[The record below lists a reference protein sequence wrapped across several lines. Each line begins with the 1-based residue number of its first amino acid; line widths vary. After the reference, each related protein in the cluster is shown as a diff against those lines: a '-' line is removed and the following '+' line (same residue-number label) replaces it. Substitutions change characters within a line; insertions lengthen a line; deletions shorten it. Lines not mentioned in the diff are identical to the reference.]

1 MKREQRTAWWG
12 KTMLL
17 GASSAL
23 AIGLGGGMLSP
34 ALAQTGSAVSVSLP
48 TLCPGLEALVSD
60 EIDGPDP
67 WGRGEVIKFATSLS
81 QGTLTNNLSP
91 LGAPNLDSPEDMA
104 FDLNGNVVTADEG
117 ISTGVSQ
124 VVRVDRNTGVRTLI
138 SGPGVGSGPALN
150 GPYSIAVEGTGN
162 ILVLD
167 FNAATTASR
176 LLRITPAGARSV
188 LSSNAVGAGPALGVS
203 ERVRVLNGVIY
214 LLDGGRV
221 LSVDAITGSR
231 TLISGGGVGTGPAFA
246 LAKSVT
252 TDATGGSLMVLDQNF
267 AGTGALIR
275 VNLATG
281 NRTEVFSNRLQTGT
295 WNFDM
300 PYDVVRNAC
309 NNSFYVLHTG
319 ATGVPGNVL
328 RVDGGSGARTLFA
341 TYTASSPPSN
351 YSLLMRP
358 LILLPGGGGPSG
370 PSGPGGGGG
379 GGGL

>member
-1 MKREQRTAWWG
+1 
-12 KTMLL
+12 
-17 GASSAL
+17 
-23 AIGLGGGMLSP
+23 
-34 ALAQTGSAVSVSLP
+34 
-48 TLCPGLEALVSD
+48 
-60 EIDGPDP
+60 
-67 WGRGEVIKFATSLS
+67 
-81 QGTLTNNLSP
+81 
-91 LGAPNLDSPEDMA
+91 
-104 FDLNGNVVTADEG
+104 
-117 ISTGVSQ
+117 
-124 VVRVDRNTGVRTLI
+124 VDRNTGVRTLI
-138 SGPGVGSGPALN
+138 SGPGLGAGPALN

-370 PSGPGGGGG
+370 PGGGGG

>member
-1 MKREQRTAWWG
+1 MKRERHRGWRG
-12 KTMLL
+12 KTLLL
-17 GASSAL
+17 GAGSAL
-23 AIGLGGGMLSP
+23 AVGLGGGMVSP
-34 ALAQTGSAVSVSLP
+34 ALAQTASAVSASLP
-48 TLCPGLEALVSD
+48 TACPGLEALVSD

-67 WGRGEVIKFATSLS
+67 WGQGEVIRFATSLS

-138 SGPGVGSGPALN
+138 SGPGLGSGPALN

-167 FNAATTASR
+167 FNATTTASR
-176 LLRITPAGARSV
+176 LLRITPTGARSV
-188 LSSNAVGAGPALGVS
+188 LSSNAVGAGPTLGVS

-214 LLDGGRV
+214 LLDGGRL

-231 TLISGGGVGTGPAFA
+231 TLISGGGVGAGPAFA

-309 NNSFYVLHTG
+309 NNSFYLLHTG

-358 LILLPGGGGPSG
+358 LILIPGGGGPSG

>member
-1 MKREQRTAWWG
+1 MKRERRIGWGTA
-12 KTMLL
+12 MVL
-17 GASSAL
+17 GAGSAL
-23 AIGLGGGMLSP
+23 AVGLGGGMFSP
-34 ALAQTGSAVSVSLP
+34 ALAQTASATSVSLP
-48 TLCPGLEALVSD
+48 PACLTLEALVSD
-60 EIDGPDP
+60 EVDGTDP
-67 WGRGEVIKFATSLS
+67 WGQGEVIKFATSLS

-117 ISTGVSQ
+117 ITTGIAQ

-138 SGPGVGSGPALN
+138 SGAGLGSGPALN

-167 FNAATTASR
+167 VNPTTFTSR

-203 ERVRVLNGVIY
+203 ERVRVPNGVIY

>member
-1 MKREQRTAWWG
+1 
-12 KTMLL
+12 
-17 GASSAL
+17 
-23 AIGLGGGMLSP
+23 
-34 ALAQTGSAVSVSLP
+34 
-48 TLCPGLEALVSD
+48 
-60 EIDGPDP
+60 
-67 WGRGEVIKFATSLS
+67 
-81 QGTLTNNLSP
+81 
-91 LGAPNLDSPEDMA
+91 
-104 FDLNGNVVTADEG
+104 
-117 ISTGVSQ
+117 
-124 VVRVDRNTGVRTLI
+124 
-138 SGPGVGSGPALN
+138 LN

-167 FNAATTASR
+167 FNAAVTASR

-188 LSSNAVGAGPALGVS
+188 LSSNAVGTGPAFGVS
-203 ERVRVLNGVIY
+203 DRVRVLNSVIY

-221 LSVDAITGSR
+221 LSVDAVTGSR
-231 TLISGGGVGTGPAFA
+231 TLISGGGRGTGPAFTSTT
-246 LAKSVT
+246 SVT
-252 TDATGGSLMVLDQNF
+252 TDATGGSLMVLDQTF
-267 AGTGALIR
+267 GGTGALIR

-328 RVDGGSGARTLFA
+328 RVDGGTGARTLFA

-351 YSLLMRP
+351 YSQLMRP

-370 PSGPGGGGG
+370 PGGGGG
-379 GGGL
+379 GGGR

>member
-1 MKREQRTAWWG
+1 MKRERRFEWWG

-17 GASSAL
+17 GAGSAL
-23 AIGLGGGMLSP
+23 AVGLGGGMLSP
-34 ALAQTGSAVSVSLP
+34 ALAQTGSAVSASLP
-48 TLCPGLEALVSD
+48 TACPGLEALVSD

-67 WGRGEVIKFATSLS
+67 WGQGEVIRFASSTS

-138 SGPGVGSGPALN
+138 SGPGLGSGPALN

-167 FNAATTASR
+167 FNAAITASR

-221 LSVDAITGSR
+221 LSVNAITGSR
-231 TLISGGGVGTGPAFA
+231 TLVSGGGRGTGPAFA
-246 LAKSVT
+246 VARSVT
-252 TDATGGSLMVLDQNF
+252 TDATGGSLMVLDQTF

-275 VNLATG
+275 VDLATG
-281 NRTEVFSNRLQTGT
+281 NRTEVFSNRLQAGK
-295 WNFDM
+295 WKFDM
-300 PYDVVRNAC
+300 PYDMVRNAC
-309 NNSFYVLHTG
+309 DNSFYVLHSG
-319 ATGVPGNVL
+319 GNGVPGNVL
-328 RVDGGSGARTLFA
+328 RVDGSKGDRTLFA
-341 TYTASSPPSN
+341 TYIAPSTPSN

-358 LILLPGGGGPSG
+358 LLLT
-370 PSGPGGGGG
+370 PGGGGG
-379 GGGL
+379 GGGGGL

>member
-1 MKREQRTAWWG
+1 
-12 KTMLL
+12 
-17 GASSAL
+17 
-23 AIGLGGGMLSP
+23 
-34 ALAQTGSAVSVSLP
+34 
-48 TLCPGLEALVSD
+48 
-60 EIDGPDP
+60 
-67 WGRGEVIKFATSLS
+67 
-81 QGTLTNNLSP
+81 
-91 LGAPNLDSPEDMA
+91 MA

-138 SGPGVGSGPALN
+138 SGPGVGGGPALN

-167 FNAATTASR
+167 FNATFTASR
-176 LLRITPAGARSV
+176 LLRITPAGAWSV
-188 LSSNAVGAGPALGVS
+188 LSSNVVGAGPALGVS

-214 LLDGGRV
+214 LLDGNRV
-221 LSVDAITGSR
+221 LSVNPVTGSR
-231 TLISGGGVGTGPAFA
+231 TLVSGGGMGAGPAFA

-267 AGTGALIR
+267 GGTGALIR

-309 NNSFYVLHTG
+309 DNSFYVLHTG
-319 ATGVPGNVL
+319 ATGVLGNVM
-328 RVDGGSGARTLFA
+328 RVNATGTRTLFA

-351 YSLLMRP
+351 YSVLMRP
-358 LILLPGGGGPSG
+358 LILLPGGGGPGG
-370 PSGPGGGGG
+370 PGGPTGGGGG
-379 GGGL
+379 RGGGL

>member
-1 MKREQRTAWWG
+1 MKRERHIAWWG
-12 KTMLL
+12 KTMVL
-17 GASSAL
+17 GAGSAL
-23 AIGLGGGMLSP
+23 AVGLGGGMLSP
-34 ALAQTGSAVSVSLP
+34 ALAQTGSAASASLLP
-48 TLCPGLEALVSD
+48 ACPALQALVSD

-67 WGRGEVIKFATSLS
+67 YGRGEVIKFFSSAS

-91 LGAPNLDSPEDMA
+91 AGIPNLDSPEDMA

-117 ISTGVSQ
+117 TSTGVSQ
-124 VVRVDRNTGVRTLI
+124 VVQVDRNTGVRTLI
-138 SGPGVGSGPALN
+138 SGAGLGSGPALN

-167 FNAATTASR
+167 FNAAYTASR

-231 TLISGGGVGTGPAFA
+231 TLISGGGVGAGPAFA

-281 NRTEVFSNRLQTGT
+281 NRTEAFSNRLQTST

-300 PYDVVRNAC
+300 PYDVVRNGC
-309 NNSFYVLHTG
+309 DNSFYVLHTG
-319 ATGVPGNVL
+319 ATGVLGNVL
-328 RVDGGSGARTLFA
+328 RVNGGTGARTLFA

-358 LILLPGGGGPSG
+358 LIVPPVGGAPG
-370 PSGPGGGGG
+370 GPGGGGG
-379 GGGL
+379 L

>member
-1 MKREQRTAWWG
+1 MKRERHMGWRG
-12 KTMLL
+12 KATLL
-17 GASSAL
+17 GAGSAL
-23 AIGLGGGMLSP
+23 AVGLGGGMVSP
-34 ALAQTGSAVSVSLP
+34 ALAQTPSAVSASLP
-48 TLCPGLEALVSD
+48 TACPGLEALISD

-67 WGRGEVIKFATSLS
+67 WGQGEVIKFATSLS

-117 ISTGVSQ
+117 ISSGVSQ

-138 SGPGVGSGPALN
+138 SGAGLGSGPALN

-167 FNAATTASR
+167 FNATTTASR
-176 LLRITPAGARSV
+176 LLRITPTGARSV

-231 TLISGGGVGTGPAFA
+231 TLISGGGVGAGPAFA

-252 TDATGGSLMVLDQNF
+252 TDSTGRGLMVLDQNF
-267 AGTGALIR
+267 GGTGALIH
-275 VNLATG
+275 VDLTTG
-281 NRTEVFSNRLQTGT
+281 RRAEVFSNRLQTST
-295 WNFDM
+295 YNFDM
-300 PYDVVRNAC
+300 PYDVVRNSC
-309 NNSFYVLHTG
+309 DNNFYVLHTG
-319 ATGVPGNVL
+319 ATGVLGNVL
-328 RVDGGSGARTLFA
+328 KVDGGSGARTLFA

-358 LILLPGGGGPSG
+358 LILIPGSGG

>member
-1 MKREQRTAWWG
+1 MKRERRFEWWG

-17 GASSAL
+17 GAGSAL
-23 AIGLGGGMLSP
+23 AVGLSGGMLSP
-34 ALAQTGSAVSVSLP
+34 ALAQTGSAVSASLP
-48 TLCPGLEALVSD
+48 TLCPALEALVSD

-67 WGRGEVIKFATSLS
+67 WGQGEVIKFATSTS

-104 FDLNGNVVTADEG
+104 FDLNGNIVTADEG

-138 SGPGVGSGPALN
+138 SGAGVGGGPALN

-162 ILVLD
+162 VLVLD
-167 FNAATTASR
+167 FNATFTASR

-188 LSSNAVGAGPALGVS
+188 LSSNVVGAGPALGVS

-214 LLDGGRV
+214 LLDGNRV
-221 LSVDAITGSR
+221 LSVNPVTGSR

-246 LAKSVT
+246 LAESVT
-252 TDATGGSLMVLDQNF
+252 TDATAGSLMVLDQNF
-267 AGTGALIR
+267 GGTGALIR

-295 WNFDM
+295 TNFDM

-309 NNSFYVLHTG
+309 DNSFYVLHTG
-319 ATGVPGNVL
+319 ATGVLGNVM
-328 RVDGGSGARTLFA
+328 RVNATGTRTLFA
-341 TYTASSPPSN
+341 TYTASSPSSN
-351 YSLLMRP
+351 YSVLMRP
-358 LILLPGGGGPSG
+358 LIVLPGGGGPG
-370 PSGPGGGGG
+370 GPGSPTGGG